1 MPRKSTRPSKPV
13 KLILKR
19 RGGKRREKHASLA
32 CYGYQKI
39 VLKRRASDHNC
50 SVSYYLN
57 MMLWRDWL

>member
-1 MPRKSTRPSKPV
+1 MAKASKRPKP

-32 CYGYQKI
+32 CYGYQHSI
-39 VLKRRASDHNC
+39 LKVRARRMNA

-57 MMLWRDWL
+57 YLLWRDWL